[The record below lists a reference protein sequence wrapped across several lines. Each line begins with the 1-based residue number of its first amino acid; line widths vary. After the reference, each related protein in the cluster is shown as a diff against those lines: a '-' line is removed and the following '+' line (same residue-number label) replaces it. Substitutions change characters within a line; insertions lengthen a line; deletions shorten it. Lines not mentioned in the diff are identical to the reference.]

1 MTRQHRRT
9 LLVFGALASYIM
21 LQSIWW
27 AYLLVRKDRELEGL
41 IEAFQLRPQYPGTT
55 EGHAYRTLLM
65 VLSEGGVFLG
75 LLLIALI
82 LTYRTIRKDLALAA
96 TQRDFLLAV
105 THELRTPIASAKLQL
120 QTLGRSGPTAE
131 QRKELITQAVD
142 DLDRLGL
149 LTDKVLTAL
158 RAADGK
164 IPLRPRSTD
173 VEELVRDRVERIF
186 SGSVRSMG
194 TLDHEVHV
202 DPIALASILDNL
214 IENAIKYGPSTGT
227 VDVELEGDDRRWEV
241 RVMDRGPGVDKD
253 DRERIFSL
261 FQRGGQEETRDSAGT
276 GLGLFIA
283 RGLAR
288 RMGGDLHYRERP
300 GGGAIFAATFP
311 RA

>member
-1 MTRQHRRT
+1 
-9 LLVFGALASYIM
+9 
-21 LQSIWW
+21 
-27 AYLLVRKDRELEGL
+27 
-41 IEAFQLRPQYPGTT
+41 
-55 EGHAYRTLLM
+55 
-65 VLSEGGVFLG
+65 
-75 LLLIALI
+75 
-82 LTYRTIRKDLALAA
+82 
-96 TQRDFLLAV
+96 
-105 THELRTPIASAKLQL
+105 
-120 QTLGRSGPTAE
+120 
-131 QRKELITQAVD
+131 
-142 DLDRLGL
+142 
-149 LTDKVLTAL
+149 
-158 RAADGK
+158 
-164 IPLRPRSTD
+164 
-173 VEELVRDRVERIF
+173 
-186 SGSVRSMG
+186 MG